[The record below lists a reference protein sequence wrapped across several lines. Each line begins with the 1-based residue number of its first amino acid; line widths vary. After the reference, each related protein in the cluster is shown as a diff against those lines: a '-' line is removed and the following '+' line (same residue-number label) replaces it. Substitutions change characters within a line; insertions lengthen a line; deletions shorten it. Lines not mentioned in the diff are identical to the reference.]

1 MISNGSFIEQILP
14 RGSELKLRG
23 GRLKLINSR
32 SGLHI
37 TVFCHRAQT
46 WWLSDNGWHFR
57 IDIHWL
63 NWQYGTVKKKKIFLW
78 HNDLAKPL
86 GSGPCLTPCYKWLC
100 SNIFCRDQYQ
110 IIHNLFDL
118 FFFFTSLPISRSITP
133 FFYCSST
140 GWRLSIC
147 RLPHRQGLEETVR
160 SSAFC
165 APSWPRQT
173 TEGRG
178 GHRQHFG
185 PSRQNPGRISIT
197 LPRKM
202 ALL

>member
-23 GRLKLINSR
+23 GGGRLKLINSR

-37 TVFCHRAQT
+37 TVFYHRAQT

-118 FFFFTSLPISRSITP
+118 FFFFYIASNFAVNNSLFLLQFNWMTPVDMSPSTSARTGRNCTIVCLLCPLVTPTDDRRTWRS
-133 FFYCSST
+133 
-140 GWRLSIC
+140 
-147 RLPHRQGLEETVR
+147 
-160 SSAFC
+160 
-165 APSWPRQT
+165 
-173 TEGRG
+173 
-178 GHRQHFG
+178 
-185 PSRQNPGRISIT
+185 
-197 LPRKM
+197 
-202 ALL
+202 

>member
-1 MISNGSFIEQILP
+1 MFY
-14 RGSELKLRG
+14 
-23 GRLKLINSR
+23 
-32 SGLHI
+32 
-37 TVFCHRAQT
+37 HRAQT
-46 WWLSDNGWHFR
+46 WWLSDNSWHFR

-63 NWQYGTVKKKKIFLW
+63 NRQYGTVKKKNLPLTQWSCETVRKRAVSNAMLQMTVQTFSVETNIKLSIF
-78 HNDLAKPL
+78 
-86 GSGPCLTPCYKWLC
+86 
-100 SNIFCRDQYQ
+100 IFD
-110 IIHNLFDL
+110 
-118 FFFFTSLPISRSITP
+118 FFFIDISSNSVSITP

-140 GWRLSIC
+140 GRRLSIC

-160 SSAFC
+160 SSAFR
-165 APSWPRQT
+165 APTWPRQT

-185 PSRQNPGRISIT
+185 PSRQNPRGISIT